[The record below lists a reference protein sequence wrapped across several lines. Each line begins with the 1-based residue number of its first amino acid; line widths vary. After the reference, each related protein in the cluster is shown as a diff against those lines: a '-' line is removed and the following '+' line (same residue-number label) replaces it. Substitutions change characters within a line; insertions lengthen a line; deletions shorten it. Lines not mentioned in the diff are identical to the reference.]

1 VCTAKERNIALPDG
15 VTLDDTLLYD
25 VELLDHYRVR
35 VRPPLR
41 LSQGSSHGFSVA
53 LPWL

>member
-1 VCTAKERNIALPDG
+1 MDG

-35 VRPPLR
+35 VRPRLAGKELSPMSTSPDTDRTREILR
-41 LSQGSSHGFSVA
+41 EYQ
-53 LPWL
+53 